1 MIRFSKILFLNQ
13 AKIWISGVK
22 CSYDNVIKIA
32 NIFDWKW
39 IALTIDSVTEESPLL
54 RFVKNQKLK
63 YSVKQRSTN
72 YIEISVVVSQ
82 DLFSCILKEAISE
95 DPENIFVF
103 NLLYVTNWDIH
114 LQCSFEELV
123 ATDITNAFISISL
136 DENALLIS
144 VNKSLIQPQKLYREI
159 KTLQFD

>member
-22 CSYDNVIKIA
+22 CNYANVIKIA

-72 YIEISVVVSQ
+72 YIEISVVVPH

-95 DPENIFVF
+95 DPENIFAF
-103 NLLYVTNWDIH
+103 NLLDATNWDIH

-123 ATDITNAFISISL
+123 ATGITNAFISISL

-144 VNKSLIQPQKLYREI
+144 VNKSLIQPQKLYRKI
-159 KTLQFD
+159 KALRFD

>member
-1 MIRFSKILFLNQ
+1 MIRFSKILFLNL

-22 CSYDNVIKIA
+22 CSYDNIIKIA

-54 RFVKNQKLK
+54 KFVKNQKLK

-72 YIEISVVVSQ
+72 YIEISVVVPH
-82 DLFSCILKEAISE
+82 DLFECILEEAISE

-103 NLLYVTNWDIH
+103 NLLDSTNWDIN
-114 LQCSFEELV
+114 LQLSFEELV
-123 ATDITNAFISISL
+123 AAGIANAFISVSL

-144 VNKSLIQPQKLYREI
+144 VDKFSIQPQKLYKKI
-159 KTLQFD
+159 KSLRFD

>member
-1 MIRFSKILFLNQ
+1 MIRFSKVLILNP

-22 CSYDNVIKIA
+22 CSYDNIIKIA

-54 RFVKNQKLK
+54 KFVKKQKLK

-72 YIEISVVVSQ
+72 YIEISAVVPH
-82 DLFSCILKEAISE
+82 DLFNCILEEAISE
-95 DPENIFVF
+95 GPENIFVF
-103 NLLYVTNWDIH
+103 NLLDSTNWDIH
-114 LQCSFEELV
+114 LQRSFEDLV
-123 ATDITNAFISISL
+123 ATDIANAFISISL

-144 VNKSLIQPQKLYREI
+144 VNKSLIQPQKLYRKI
-159 KTLQFD
+159 KALRFD

>member
-1 MIRFSKILFLNQ
+1 MIRFSKILFLNP

-22 CSYDNVIKIA
+22 CSCDNIIKIV

-54 RFVKNQKLK
+54 KFAKKQKLK
-63 YSVKQRSTN
+63 YSVKKRSTN
-72 YIEISVVVSQ
+72 FIELSVVVPH
-82 DLFSCILKEAISE
+82 DLFNCFLEEAISE

-103 NLLYVTNWDIH
+103 NLLDSTNWDIH
-114 LQCSFEELV
+114 LQRSFEELV
-123 ATDITNAFISISL
+123 ASGITNAFISISL

-144 VNKSLIQPQKLYREI
+144 VNKSLIQPQKLYRKI
-159 KTLQFD
+159 KALRFD

>member
-1 MIRFSKILFLNQ
+1 MIRFSKILFLNL

-22 CSYDNVIKIA
+22 CSYDNIIKIA

-54 RFVKNQKLK
+54 KFVKNQKLK

-72 YIEISVVVSQ
+72 YIEISVVVPH
-82 DLFSCILKEAISE
+82 DLFECILEEAISE

-103 NLLYVTNWDIH
+103 NLLDSTNWDIH
-114 LQCSFEELV
+114 LQLSFEELV
-123 ATDITNAFISISL
+123 AAGIANAFISVSL

-144 VNKSLIQPQKLYREI
+144 VDKFSIQPQKLYKKI
-159 KTLQFD
+159 KSLRFD